1 MDPLDLLDLEEKR
14 EEMAVM
20 EWMEYKDPLAMF
32 SSFQQT
38 SDLTRGLIT
47 NSSQSSLKPCRI

>member
-1 MDPLDLLDLEEKR
+1 LDPRDRLDLEEKR
-14 EEMAVM
+14 EETAVM
-20 EWMEYKDPLAMF
+20 EWMEYKDPQEMF

-47 NSSQSSLKPCRI
+47 SSSQSSLKPCRI